1 MHAELEPFDSQC
13 SCNIN
18 KTFNNTQYHN
28 LKAQCSS
35 TPCQATTTSAPEG
48 EGEGGS
54 GRGDRGGAEGGGGEG
69 RGWSPA
75 GGVGVSDCAIGGEGE
90 GVRQGGEGEEEGWR
104 LAGEVGEGGAQDPVL
119 IACDRSSKG
128 LMGVVSLR
136 PPGFCERAASG
147 PCGRDWVPGPSA
159 VSCPGASA
167 PRWEGADADAWP
179 SRPAAWQSW
188 PVVLPS
194 ESHGG
199 AAGVSQS
206 RPVVP
211 PS

>member
-1 MHAELEPFDSQC
+1 MPGHYYL
-13 SCNIN
+13 
-18 KTFNNTQYHN
+18 
-28 LKAQCSS
+28 
-35 TPCQATTTSAPEG
+35 
-48 EGEGGS
+48 GS
-54 GRGDRGGAEGGGGEG
+54 GGGGEG
-69 RGWSPA
+69 GVAVGTEGERRGRGKGEAGPLREGWVCRIVQLGERGGGSAGRGGRGGRVEA
-75 GGVGVSDCAIGGEGE
+75 GGGG
-90 GVRQGGEGEEEGWR
+90 GG
-104 LAGEVGEGGAQDPVL
+104 GGAQDPVL

-188 PVVLPS
+188 PVVLLS
-194 ESHGG
+194 
-199 AAGVSQS
+199 
-206 RPVVP
+206 
-211 PS
+211 